1 MIERSRWG
9 YIALGVVILGLGV
22 GLGWLLFHRDIS
34 ASRVTV
40 VDTVRY
46 YKPQLYIPPASS
58 YRVNVPQ
65 FVFAPADTVVK
76 VVVQTEQGDSTKV
89 SFPIEQREYR
99 DSTYRAIVSGA
110 VVGERRPTLDYIE
123 TYNRTTTESV
133 VLQPKKVRLYVGGS
147 VGVFGAW
154 SVSAGGG
161 LLIQDHHLVGVEY
174 ERTKTANQIE
184 LRYGYVF

>member
-1 MIERSRWG
+1 MRWSDILILA
-9 YIALGVVILGLGV
+9 IAVGV
-22 GLGWLLFHRDIS
+22 GVALGWLMFHRE
-34 ASRVTV
+34 RVVSERTTI

-46 YKPQLYIPPASS
+46 YQPIPYTLPRD

-89 SFPIEQREYR
+89 EFPIERREYR

-161 LLIQDHHLVGVEY
+161 VLIQDHHLVGIEY